1 METGGQLYESTHRFW
16 WHFRESNLSNCI
28 FHSDVHPYASD
39 SIRFHHSCI
48 RNLREVF
55 VLTRVLLVAPLQ
67 EIVIH
72 DIPIHDNSDVKQ
84 VQKFIKNKEVE
95 YGEITRILFSLGTVR
110 VMKDLEEIQIPLR
123 SLPRGEH

>member
-1 METGGQLYESTHRFW
+1 M
-16 WHFRESNLSNCI
+16 
-28 FHSDVHPYASD
+28 
-39 SIRFHHSCI
+39 
-48 RNLREVF
+48 
-55 VLTRVLLVAPLQ
+55 TRVLLVAPLQ